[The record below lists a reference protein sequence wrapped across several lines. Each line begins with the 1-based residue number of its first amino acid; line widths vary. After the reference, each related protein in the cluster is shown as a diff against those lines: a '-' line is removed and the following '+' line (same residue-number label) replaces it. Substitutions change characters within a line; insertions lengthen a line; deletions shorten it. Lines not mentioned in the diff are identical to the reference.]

1 MTQYASALLP
11 FVLFASFA
19 SNAVTVEL
27 KRAPHQIDV
36 LVGGR
41 PFTTFYFSPEVSK
54 PYLMPLQT
62 PSGVVVTRDFPVGND
77 VAGADTKDRSF
88 EPHQR
93 PLYFA
98 HGNVDGLDYWSE
110 EVFDHLM
117 TDHGHQAYG
126 HMVLKEVE
134 QADAAQNRATVR
146 ARFCLLD
153 PSGRQVAEETQ
164 SFTFR
169 GDDRTRTIDCEF
181 IVFATRGPLVFG
193 DIKEGTFGIRL
204 NRELSEPNDH
214 ILNSLGSR
222 GEPAIWGKRADWV
235 SYSGTVAG
243 KPVGVAIFDSP
254 LSFRHPTYWMARAY
268 GLFAANPFG
277 VRKFTGDNNQ
287 DGSWTVSEGRSLRF
301 RYRVVI
307 FDGEFT
313 PSELAEMYSQ
323 YAAEK

>member
-1 MTQYASALLP
+1 MIQFASALLP
-11 FVLFASFA
+11 FVLYASFA
-19 SNAVTVEL
+19 SDAVSFEL
-27 KRAPHQIDV
+27 KRTPNRIDIIA
-36 LVGGR
+36 GGR
-41 PFTTFYFSPEVSK
+41 PFTTYYFSAGTSK

-77 VAGADTKDRSF
+77 VAGADTKDPSF

-134 QADAAQNRATVR
+134 QADATRNRATVR
-146 ARFCLLD
+146 ARFRLLD
-153 PSGRQVAEETQ
+153 PCGRQVAEETQ
-164 SFTFR
+164 SFTFH

-181 IVFATRGPLVFG
+181 IVFATNGPVVFG

-204 NRELSEPNDH
+204 NRELSAPNDH
-214 ILNSLGSR
+214 ILNSLGNR

-235 SYSGTVAG
+235 SYSGTVGG

-277 VRKFTGDNNQ
+277 LRKFTGDNNQ
-287 DGSWTVSEGRSLRF
+287 DGSWTVPEGRSLRF
-301 RYRVVI
+301 RYHVVI
-307 FDGEFT
+307 YDRELT
-313 PSELAEMYSQ
+313 PSELAEMYKR
-323 YAAEK
+323 YAAEN